1 MSVTPMSKLRIG
13 YTCNVRD
20 ATRTGDERYNEW
32 EPPETVEA
40 VGTALV
46 DAGCEVSVIEVGS
59 DILHVLERRR
69 SELDLVFNNAEGLE
83 EGELREAVV
92 PFGCETLG
100 IPHTGSSP
108 KTFIN
113 TLDKATAKRL
123 VAYDGVATPRFQVMK
138 SARDRLRP
146 GLAFPL
152 MVKPDHEGTSIGITQ
167 VSKVLD
173 DRALRTQVERILDVY
188 HQPALVEEFIEG
200 TEYTIGIV
208 GSYVLPILAVDLTK
222 IPDRPVVRDAHVK
235 EIDTAFSDGLSFDA
249 APDRYRTFAAAG
261 VRAHVALEAVDYNRM
276 DFRAREGRLYFLEA
290 NPIPGLDPAASDLP
304 AMARR
309 AGVSHSGL
317 IAMIL
322 YEAVQRYAGH
332 PVYAHRFA
340 GTCERLREVV
350 REQVGSLKVCDEIA
364 WLGQTYQ
371 LVRGRCNSCD

>member
-1 MSVTPMSKLRIG
+1 MSKLRIG

-152 MVKPDHEGTSIGITQ
+152 MVKPDHEGTSIGITRT
-167 VSKVLD
+167 VETYHLD
-173 DRALRTQVERILDVY
+173 TIAVDRARRGEGIGAALLAAVRADLPPARPIILN
-188 HQPALVEEFIEG
+188 
-200 TEYTIGIV
+200 
-208 GSYVLPILAVDLTK
+208 
-222 IPDRPVVRDAHVK
+222 VV
-235 EIDTAFSDGLSFDA
+235 TDA
-249 APDRYRTFAAAG
+249 AASETLAFYRRSGFKVAG
-261 VRAHVALEAVDYNRM
+261 YVKDEFVPGVTQAHLTLEVR
-276 DFRAREGRLYFLEA
+276 
-290 NPIPGLDPAASDLP
+290 
-304 AMARR
+304 
-309 AGVSHSGL
+309 
-317 IAMIL
+317 
-322 YEAVQRYAGH
+322 
-332 PVYAHRFA
+332 
-340 GTCERLREVV
+340 
-350 REQVGSLKVCDEIA
+350 
-364 WLGQTYQ
+364 
-371 LVRGRCNSCD
+371 